1 MYVLIGNEF
10 CKTTEFVMLT
20 KLQFYH
26 SLVNL
31 IVNSNVWTMLYE
43 RIDKSKINKKLK
55 MEDKKRKKHNNK

>member
-31 IVNSNVWTMLYE
+31 IVNSNV
-43 RIDKSKINKKLK
+43 
-55 MEDKKRKKHNNK
+55 